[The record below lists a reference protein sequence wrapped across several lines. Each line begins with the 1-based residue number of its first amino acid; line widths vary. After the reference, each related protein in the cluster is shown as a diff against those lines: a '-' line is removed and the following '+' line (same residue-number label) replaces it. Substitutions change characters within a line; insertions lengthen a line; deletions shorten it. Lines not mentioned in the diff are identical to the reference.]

1 MLFRSAASLSKS
13 ASLVVAGAGP
23 VECGGGSPSGVEV
36 VELWVDGLCGV
47 GDAEAGEGGVAMV
60 GMEGG

>member
-1 MLFRSAASLSKS
+1 M
-13 ASLVVAGAGP
+13 AGAGP